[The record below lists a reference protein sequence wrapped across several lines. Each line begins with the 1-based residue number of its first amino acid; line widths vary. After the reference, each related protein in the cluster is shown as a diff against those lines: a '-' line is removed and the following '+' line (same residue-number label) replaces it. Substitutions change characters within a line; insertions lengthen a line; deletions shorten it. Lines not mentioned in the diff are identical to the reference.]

1 MDTSIDTFY
10 KTMHQQNRLE
20 FHQLEQ
26 FIQRVTH
33 DVFISDSD
41 KSFVIRNRLFF
52 FIGCIWIKVHG
63 KKRNSSSRY

>member
-1 MDTSIDTFY
+1 MEYMDTSIDAFY

-33 DVFISDSD
+33 DVFISNSD
-41 KSFVIRNRLFF
+41 K
-52 FIGCIWIKVHG
+52 
-63 KKRNSSSRY
+63 